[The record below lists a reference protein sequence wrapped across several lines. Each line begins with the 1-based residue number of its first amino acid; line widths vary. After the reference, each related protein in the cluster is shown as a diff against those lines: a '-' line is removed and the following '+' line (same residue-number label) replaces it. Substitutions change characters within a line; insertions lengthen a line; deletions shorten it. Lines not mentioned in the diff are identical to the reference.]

1 MLLSLLLQVPAE
13 AALDSATA
21 VAPDVSINYFELLMK
36 GGFVIVPIM
45 ILLLFTIYL
54 LIERY
59 LFIKNAS
66 QIDSSFLR
74 SLKDNILRGDIRS
87 SIAMC
92 KSSQLPISRI
102 LEKGI
107 TRIGRPV
114 KDIESAMEI
123 QSNLELSKME
133 KNMGYLGLIAGVA
146 PTLGFVGTISG
157 IIRIFYEISV
167 TGEFSIETISNGLYE
182 KMIASFSGLVVGL
195 IAYSAYH
202 GINMMIDKFG
212 INLQATVMDFLDTLN
227 EPAS

>member
-1 MLLSLLLQVPAE
+1 MLNTILLQAPV
-13 AALDSATA
+13 AADSTIAATTE
-21 VAPDVSINYFELLMK
+21 SINYFELLLK
-36 GGFVIVPIM
+36 GGFVVYP
-45 ILLLFTIYL
+45 ILLLLFITFFL
-54 LIERY
+54 MAERY
-59 LFIKNAS
+59 LFIKAAS
-66 QIDSSFLR
+66 KIDFGFLR

-87 SIAMC
+87 AITMC
-92 KSSQLPISRI
+92 KSTNLPISRI

-107 TRIGRPV
+107 ARIGRPV

-123 QSNLELSKME
+123 QSNLEISKME

-212 INLQATVMDFLDTLN
+212 IHLQATVMDFLDTLN

>member
-1 MLLSLLLQVPAE
+1 MLNNILLQVPA
-13 AALDSATA
+13 ATDSTLIAS
-21 VAPDVSINYFELLMK
+21 PQSINYFELLLK
-36 GGFVIVPIM
+36 GGVVIYPIL
-45 ILLLFTIYL
+45 ILLFATFFLMT
-54 LIERY
+54 ERY

-66 QIDSSFLR
+66 TIDFGFLR
-74 SLKDNILRGDIRS
+74 SLKDNILRGDIRTAS
-87 SIAMC
+87 SLC
-92 KSSQLPISRI
+92 KGTNRPISRI

-123 QSNLELSKME
+123 QSNLEISKME

-167 TGEFSIETISNGLYE
+167 TGNFSIESISNGLYE
-182 KMIASFSGLVVGL
+182 KMISSFSGLVVGL

-202 GINMMIDKFG
+202 AINMMVDKFS

-227 EPAS
+227 EPVR

>member
-1 MLLSLLLQVPAE
+1 MLQTLLLQIPAE
-13 AALDSATA
+13 VGLDSTL
-21 VAPDVSINYFELLMK
+21 VSSVDSINYLQLLMK
-36 GGFVIVPIM
+36 GGVVIYPIM
-45 ILLLFTIYL
+45 ILLFATFFLMV
-54 LIERY
+54 ERY
-59 LFIKNAS
+59 LFIKAAS
-66 QIDSSFLR
+66 KIDQGFLR
-74 SLKDNILRGDIRS
+74 SLKDNILRGDMRT
-87 SIAMC
+87 ATALC
-92 KSSQLPISRI
+92 KSTNLPISRI

-123 QSNLELSKME
+123 QSNLEISKME

-167 TGEFSIETISNGLYE
+167 TGNFSIETISNGLYE
-182 KMIASFSGLVVGL
+182 KMISSFSGLVVGL

-202 GINMMIDKFG
+202 SINMMTDKFS

>member
-1 MLLSLLLQVPAE
+1 MLQNILLQVPA
-13 AALDSATA
+13 AAGIDSTLTA
-21 VAPDVSINYFELLMK
+21 SSTSINYFELLLK
-36 GGFVIVPIM
+36 GGFVVYPIL
-45 ILLLFTIYL
+45 ILLFVTFFLMA
-54 LIERY
+54 ERY
-59 LFIKNAS
+59 LFIKKS
-66 QIDSSFLR
+66 SKIDFGFLR
-74 SLKDNILRGDIRS
+74 SLKDNILRGDMRS
-87 SIAMC
+87 AIAMC
-92 KSSQLPISRI
+92 KSTNLPISRI

-107 TRIGRPV
+107 ARIGRPV

-123 QSNLELSKME
+123 QSNLEISKME

-202 GINMMIDKFG
+202 GINMMIDKFS
-212 INLQATVMDFLDTLN
+212 IHLQATVMDFLDTLN

>member
-1 MLLSLLLQVPAE
+1 MLHTLLLQIPAE
-13 AALDSATA
+13 VAVDSTLTA
-21 VAPDVSINYFELLMK
+21 SNLSINYFELLLK
-36 GGFVIVPIM
+36 GGVVIYPIM
-45 ILLLFTIYL
+45 ILLFATFYL
-54 LIERY
+54 MAERY
-59 LFIKNAS
+59 LFIKAAS
-66 QIDSSFLR
+66 KIDFGFLS
-74 SLKDNILRGDIRS
+74 SLKDNILRGDMRPA
-87 SIAMC
+87 IALC
-92 KSSQLPISRI
+92 KSTNLPISRI

-123 QSNLELSKME
+123 QSNLEISKME

-167 TGEFSIETISNGLYE
+167 TGNFSIETISNGLYE
-182 KMIASFSGLVVGL
+182 KMISSFSGLVVGL
-195 IAYSAYH
+195 IAYAAYH
-202 GINMMIDKFG
+202 SINMMTDKFS

>member
-1 MLLSLLLQVPAE
+1 MLQNILLQIP
-13 AALDSATA
+13 ATA
-21 VAPDVSINYFELLMK
+21 GIDSTLTASSTSINYFELLLK
-36 GGFVIVPIM
+36 GGFVVYPIL
-45 ILLLFTIYL
+45 ILLFVTFFLMA
-54 LIERY
+54 ERY
-59 LFIKNAS
+59 LFIKKS
-66 QIDSSFLR
+66 SKIDFGFLR
-74 SLKDNILRGDIRS
+74 SLKDNILRGDMRS
-87 SIAMC
+87 AIAMC
-92 KSSQLPISRI
+92 KSTNLPISRI

-107 TRIGRPV
+107 ARIGRPV

-123 QSNLELSKME
+123 QSNLEISKME

-202 GINMMIDKFG
+202 GINMMIDKFS
-212 INLQATVMDFLDTLN
+212 IHLQATVMDFLDTLN